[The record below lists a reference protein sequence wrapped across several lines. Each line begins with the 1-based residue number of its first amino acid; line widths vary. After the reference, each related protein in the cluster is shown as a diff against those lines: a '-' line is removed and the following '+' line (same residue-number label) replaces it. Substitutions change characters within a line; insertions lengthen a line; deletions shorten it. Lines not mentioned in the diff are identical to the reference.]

1 MILGK
6 VVGNIVGS
14 TNDIDIEGAILLLID
29 KCDQH
34 GVKKSDYLVALDLVG
49 AGEGEL
55 VMISESTSARET
67 PTTANKPIDAIIVG
81 IIDMI
86 DEDDKVVYKK

>member
-6 VVGNIVGS
+6 VVGTVVSIS
-14 TNDIDIEGAILLLID
+14 KNDGIKGTRYLLID
-29 KCDQH
+29 KTNQQ
-34 GVKKSDYLVALDLVG
+34 GEKKGDYIVALDLIG
-49 AGEGEL
+49 AGNDEL

-67 PTTANKPIDAIIVG
+67 QTTLNKPIDAIIVG

-86 DEDDKVVYKK
+86 DENEKIVYQK

>member
-6 VVGNIVGS
+6 VVGTIVS
-14 TNDIDIEGAILLLID
+14 IIKNDGIEGTRYLLID
-29 KCDQH
+29 KTNQH
-34 GVKKSDYLVALDLVG
+34 GEKKGDYIVALDLIG
-49 AGEGEL
+49 AGNDEL

-67 PTTANKPIDAIIVG
+67 QTTLNKPIDAIIVG

-86 DEDDKVVYKK
+86 DENEKVIYQK

>member
-6 VVGNIVGS
+6 VVGTITSSSNGIEIPGGRYLLVNKCNQKGQLK
-14 TNDIDIEGAILLLID
+14 NDF
-29 KCDQH
+29 
-34 GVKKSDYLVALDLVG
+34 LVALDLVS
-49 AGEGEL
+49 AGNDEL

-67 PTTANKPIDAIIVG
+67 HTTNNKAIDAFIVG

-86 DEDDKVVYKK
+86 DENDKVVYRK

>member
-6 VVGNIVGS
+6 VVGTVVS
-14 TNDIDIEGAILLLID
+14 SSKNDGIDGTRYLLID
-29 KCDQH
+29 KTNQQ
-34 GVKKSDYLVALDLVG
+34 GEKKGDYIVALDLIG
-49 AGEGEL
+49 AGNDEL

-67 PTTANKPIDAIIVG
+67 QTTLNKPIDAIIVG

-86 DEDDKVVYKK
+86 DENEKVIYQK